1 MQSGRAH
8 SHSYRL
14 ICVAWPGLSA
24 PQLRS
29 PRICVLALCILALFV
44 SAISPVDDAVQQDY
58 RSPSH
63 AKVMAV
69 KASCGDAPRL
79 PHLLAIATTGGTQP
93 GLTRSEV
100 SAPGA
105 LSSNLP
111 VEDFFKSY
119 RIRPPPNPSR
129 QA

>member
-1 MQSGRAH
+1 MQPGRARPQ
-8 SHSYRL
+8 SCRL
-14 ICVAWPGLSA
+14 LSVARPSRSA

-29 PRICVLALCILALFV
+29 PRSCVLALCILVLFV

-58 RSPSH
+58 RTPSH
-63 AKVMAV
+63 TTVMAV
-69 KASCGDAPRL
+69 KPRCGDTLRS
-79 PHLLAIATTGGTQP
+79 PHLLAIAITGGTQP

-100 SAPGA
+100 SASCA
-105 LSSNLP
+105 LSSNLS

-119 RIRPPPNPSR
+119 RIRPPPNPAR